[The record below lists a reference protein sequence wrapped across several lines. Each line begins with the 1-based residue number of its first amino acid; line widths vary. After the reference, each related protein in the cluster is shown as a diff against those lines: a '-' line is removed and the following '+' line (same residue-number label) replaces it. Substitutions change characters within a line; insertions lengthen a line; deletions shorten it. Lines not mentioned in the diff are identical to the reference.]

1 MAAYCE
7 SCCREQQTCEGCRN
21 LADKLRAAQ
30 RVLDELEFALRNASD
45 RAAAMDIIDV
55 FIARSASRV
64 MPVLSVPTH
73 SQRRPS
79 PWQS

>member
-30 RVLDELEFALRNASD
+30 RVLDELELPRGFEAEIQVEAQD
-45 RAAAMDIIDV
+45 EGG
-55 FIARSASRV
+55 
-64 MPVLSVPTH
+64 
-73 SQRRPS
+73 Q
-79 PWQS
+79 